1 MPKGVPNKKY
11 TPEFKKLVVET
22 MQEEHLGY
30 CETAERFEIRHKR
43 VQDWERIYLT
53 EGPEGFSVERRGRGR
68 KRKPKQPPTEGEEDL
83 LADGMRLRPENEYL
97 KNLPHLVLEDERR
110 QRRKRR

>member
-1 MPKGVPNKKY
+1 MAKGVPNKKY

-43 VQDWERIYLT
+43 LNYPI
-53 EGPEGFSVERRGRGR
+53 
-68 KRKPKQPPTEGEEDL
+68 PPINIIHRNIKEQFNPTV
-83 LADGMRLRPENEYL
+83 RPGIFL
-97 KNLPHLVLEDERR
+97 KVAYP
-110 QRRKRR
+110 